1 MSGIPPLACVRAH
14 ELRSYQLLRLGRELY
29 LQGKQLKAVAEDIE
43 DSGGRGDAR
52 LAHLLRCAN
61 HYLCQGLDARS
72 EGNCNRTNELGIR
85 S

>member
-43 DSGGRGDAR
+43 DSGGGMLAWLTYSDA
-52 LAHLLRCAN
+52 
-61 HYLCQGLDARS
+61 QIITFARAWMRDQRVTVTEQTS
-72 EGNCNRTNELGIR
+72 
-85 S
+85 